1 MSLSRLIICLK
12 QWLLHESWLVVL
24 PALFF
29 LLLAIELSLLISG
42 FYWM

>member
-1 MSLSRLIICLK
+1 MSLFRFITYLK
-12 QWLLHESWLVVL
+12 QWLLHESWMIVL

-29 LLLAIELSLLISG
+29 LLLAVELSLLISG